1 MRRLTSNN
9 QHVNQLGQSMAEFAL
24 LLPLLLTLVL
34 GTLDLGRSFYTYISL
49 TNAAREAARY
59 GALHNTAASSAH
71 VQKEFTSG
79 GSDISGCTNG
89 SLTFSSSGSGR
100 GNPYTVDVSCQFALV
115 TPFVA
120 GFLGALGNQL
130 TISSTA
136 TFVVD

>member
-1 MRRLTSNN
+1 MHRATHDSP
-9 QHVNQLGQSMAEFAL
+9 HGKQLGQNLAEFAL

-34 GTLDLGRSFYTYISL
+34 GTLDLGRCFYTYVAM

-59 GALHNTAASSAH
+59 GALHNTAASSTQ
-71 VQKEFTSG
+71 VRQEFTSD
-79 GSDISGCTNG
+79 GSDISGCAGGT
-89 SLTFSSSGSGR
+89 LTFAASGGGR
-100 GNPYTVDVSCQFALV
+100 GNPYTVEVSCQFTLV

>member
-1 MRRLTSNN
+1 MRRATGKSPYG
-9 QHVNQLGQSMAEFAL
+9 HQLGQNLAEFAL

-34 GTLDLGRSFYTYISL
+34 GTLDIGRAFYTYVSL

-59 GALHNTAASSAH
+59 GALNNTAASSTQ
-71 VQKEFTSG
+71 VQQEFTSA
-79 GSDISGCTNG
+79 GSDSGCAAGT
-89 SLTFSSSGSGR
+89 LTFSQSGGGR
-100 GNPYTVDVSCQFALV
+100 GNPYTVDVSCQFTLV